1 MKIVVPIPRPTFER
15 AEASGGNLIAIYP
28 RNLYVKNSS
37 RSCYIDIEK
46 KKKKTVMPKWPY

>member
-46 KKKKTVMPKWPY
+46 KKKNSSAQEAV